1 MPENT
6 AAKKDSN
13 DLFLSLRKKKNP
25 KLQTIYN
32 LISASLNLSTR
43 AKSRF

>member
-13 DLFLSLRKKKNP
+13 DLFLSLRKKKSKTPNN
-25 KLQTIYN
+25 LQ
-32 LISASLNLSTR
+32 LNQ
-43 AKSRF
+43 RFFKFIDSC

>member
-13 DLFLSLRKKKNP
+13 DLFLSLRKKNP

>member
-13 DLFLSLRKKKNP
+13 DLFLSLRKKKIQNS
-25 KLQTIYN
+25 KQFT
-32 LISASLNLSTR
+32 T
-43 AKSRF
+43 

>member
-13 DLFLSLRKKKNP
+13 DFFLSLRKKKSKTPNN
-25 KLQTIYN
+25 LQ
-32 LISASLNLSTR
+32 LNQ
-43 AKSRF
+43 RFFKFTDPC

>member
-6 AAKKDSN
+6 VAKKDSN
-13 DLFLSLRKKKNP
+13 DLFLSLRKKK
-25 KLQTIYN
+25 KLLQTIYN
-32 LISASLNLSTR
+32 LISASLVLSTR

>member
-6 AAKKDSN
+6 VAKKDSN
-13 DLFLSLRKKKNP
+13 DLFLSLRKKKK

-32 LISASLNLSTR
+32 LISASLVLSTR